1 MIKSMFVLA
10 AAGALLAACGQ
21 KTQEL
26 ELRDVSAVDQQ
37 QPSNVKDGR
46 ASALDSMSA
55 YGEKLASGTQA
66 DFVATVGADRVF
78 FNFDSANLSDDAQ
91 EVLKKAAEYIKEND
105 ISALTVEG
113 HCDERGT
120 REYNLALGDRRAVSV
135 KKYLV
140 GLGVPAENITT
151 ISYGKERPAMP
162 GHTSD
167 AWAQNRRGVL
177 VLN

>member
-1 MIKSMFVLA
+1 MINPIFAVVV
-10 AAGALLAACGQ
+10 AGALLAACGQ
-21 KTQEL
+21 KAQEL
-26 ELRDVSAVDQQ
+26 EVRDVNVAPVSTESDSA
-37 QPSNVKDGR
+37 
-46 ASALDSMSA
+46 
-55 YGEKLASGTQA
+55 ASGMETVNVFGDELAVATQN
-66 DFVATVGADRVF
+66 DFVAAVGADRVF
-78 FNFDSANLSDDAQ
+78 FNFDSASLSQEAQ
-91 EVLKKAAEYIKEND
+91 ATLRSAAEYIKANNVD
-105 ISALTVEG
+105 AITVEG

-140 GLGVPAENITT
+140 GLGVSADKITT

-162 GHTSD
+162 GHTSA